1 MNTKPTAAF
10 ALASAPPAA
19 GAPVII
25 VGAGLAG
32 LTAAVALHATGRPVR
47 VLEAR
52 DRVGGRTLALPA
64 TPGSSEAELLD
75 VGATW
80 GWAHHPYLSQLLV
93 ELGIGP
99 VEQFSAGATAY
110 ETAQGVHRLPRHP
123 SGSAGYLRFA
133 GGAAALCRALA
144 QRLPAG
150 CVALDTRVTQL
161 RQLPGR
167 AGVEIQATQTNQPR
181 TFTAPNVVL
190 ALPPRLVAHTI
201 AFEPALPAALR
212 QTLRAVPTWM
222 SHAMK
227 SVVVY
232 AEPFWR
238 RQGWSGFAV
247 SQVGPLVEIHDAS
260 SPNGDL
266 GALFGFFAASH
277 PLRAAPRAVREA
289 AVLAQLAQV
298 FGPQAATPVAY
309 HELDWTQEPLTSVPG
324 DEQPPAQVPQ
334 QGPAL
339 LRQPHWGGALHWA
352 GAETSASEWG
362 RLDGAVE
369 SGSWVAGQLLR
380 QLVNRPAADAAGE

>member
-1 MNTKPTAAF
+1 MPFNHPSTTEAE
-10 ALASAPPAA
+10 API
-19 GAPVII
+19 II

-32 LTAAVALHATGRPVR
+32 LTAAVALHAAGQPVR

-64 TPGSSEAELLD
+64 VANSPGAALLD

-80 GWAHHPYLSQLLV
+80 GWAHHPYLHELLT
-93 ELGIGP
+93 ELGIRP
-99 VEQFSAGATAY
+99 VEQYSTGATAY
-110 ETAQGVHRLPRHP
+110 ETPQGVHRLPTHP
-123 SGSAGYLRFA
+123 SGSAGYQRFA

-144 QRLPAG
+144 QRLPPA
-150 CVALDTRVTQL
+150 CLALNTRVTQL

-167 AGVEIQATQTNQPR
+167 GGVEIQVTQDGHAR
-181 TFTAPNVVL
+181 SLVAAAVVL
-190 ALPPRLVAHTI
+190 ALPPRLVAHTL
-201 AFEPALPAALR
+201 AFDPALPAALL

-227 SVVVY
+227 SVAVY

-238 RQGWSGFAV
+238 ARGWSGFAV
-247 SQVGPLVEIHDAS
+247 SQRGPLVEIHDAS
-260 SPNGDL
+260 PPDGGL
-266 GALFGFFAASH
+266 GALFGFFAAGH
-277 PLRAAPRAVREA
+277 PLRAAPRAERQA

-298 FGPQAATPVAY
+298 FGPPAAAPVAY
-309 HELDWTQEPLTSVPG
+309 HELDWTREPLTSVPG
-324 DEQPPAQVPQ
+324 DELLPAQVPL
-334 QGPAL
+334 QGPEL

-369 SGSWVAGQLLR
+369 SGRWVAGQLLR
-380 QLVNRPAADAAGE
+380 QRQEQPAE